1 MPIILSYIYFVV
13 SHTVYRVVY
22 YFSVMRTYRKTT
34 PKVKNGRVQKKNQ
47 YRLTPNYWNTHQD
60 VLQIDIEKPGK
71 GYKHFLKKR
80 DIIKFLQVL
89 PNWEELNI
97 ELNAVILAEGG
108 GPDGWYSRGV
118 ITICAW
124 EKEKTTS
131 LDVEYFHQHKE
142 IFDRLQVKYEI
153 KVNNVICHFTEGQ
166 IVAYQLL
173 HIFLHELG
181 HHHDRINTKTKTDN
195 APRGEKYAES
205 YALKYEKI
213 IWNRFFNEFKLI

>member
-1 MPIILSYIYFVV
+1 
-13 SHTVYRVVY
+13 
-22 YFSVMRTYRKTT
+22 MRTYRKTT

-118 ITICAW
+118 IAICA
-124 EKEKTTS
+124 
-131 LDVEYFHQHKE
+131 
-142 IFDRLQVKYEI
+142 
-153 KVNNVICHFTEGQ
+153 
-166 IVAYQLL
+166 
-173 HIFLHELG
+173 
-181 HHHDRINTKTKTDN
+181 
-195 APRGEKYAES
+195 
-205 YALKYEKI
+205 
-213 IWNRFFNEFKLI
+213 